1 MSSRQIGRR
10 DFLGQAG
17 TVSAGL
23 LLTGYGRVAEG
34 SSSPRPAGGKKPNIL
49 FVFADQ
55 LRYSALGSSGNK
67 VVRTPNFDR
76 LASEGLVF
84 DNAFANHPLCS
95 PYRANL
101 LTGKYGF
108 ANGVPDNEYVLWD
121 NQVTLAQALKAAG
134 YHTGYVGKWHLG
146 TGPYTPKMRYG
157 FDYLFASNCPNK
169 HYGAAYFRNEAGP
182 ITIKKFCPEGET
194 DEAIQ
199 FMENHVKTQ
208 GDSPFALVMSWEPP
222 HWPYEQYPKEFDTYD
237 PAKVDLPPNV
247 PVQMAEFAR
256 REIAQYYG
264 NVSAL
269 DAQMGRLLEALGRL
283 GIADDTIVCFSSD
296 HGDHLSSH
304 GYGKP
309 MDKWMH
315 PTMRASKA
323 TPYEESV
330 HIPFLLRYPRI
341 VQGWTADPGA
351 VRQCGRDAHAA
362 GSLRRGDPGG
372 RAGAQSGPR
381 CHRQGGRRV
390 ARFRLSDEH
399 GDRLARPSPVD
410 RLLARVRTDRWVYA
424 RWWHNQDEH
433 EPILFDH
440 QNDPYELN
448 NLAGN
453 PKFAD
458 VQQQMEAR
466 SEEMDGGH
474 RRSVRDRSP
483 RADEGDAGPRFQ
495 VAAAVV
501 SAAAWLTRNRTAMR
515 TARPLVTCWR
525 MTLLWPSAT
534 SLSISRPRLIGPGC
548 ITRMSGL
555 ARLTRS
561 TVRPK

>member
-1 MSSRQIGRR
+1 VRSNNLMSRR
-10 DFLGQAG
+10 GFLETTG
-17 TVSAGL
+17 TLSAGL
-23 LLTGYGRVAEG
+23 LLTNSGQAGEG
-34 SSSPRPAGGKKPNIL
+34 SSAAGQAGGKKPNIL

-67 VVRTPNFDR
+67 VVRTPHSDR

-134 YHTGYVGKWHLG
+134 YRTGYVGKWHLG
-146 TGPYTPKMRYG
+146 TGPYSPRMRYG

-169 HYGAAYFRNEAGP
+169 HYGAAYFRNETGP

-194 DEAIQ
+194 DETIR
-199 FMENHVKTQ
+199 FMEDHVRTQ
-208 GDSPFALVMSWEPP
+208 GDSPFVLVMSWEPP

-237 PAKVDLPPNV
+237 PARVDLPPNV

-269 DAQMGRLLEALGRL
+269 DVQMGRLLEALSRL
-283 GIADDTIVCFSSD
+283 GIAEDTILCFSSD

-341 VQGWTADPGA
+341 VQA
-351 VRQCGRDAHAA
+351 
-362 GSLRRGDPGG
+362 
-372 RAGAQSGPR
+372 
-381 CHRQGGRRV
+381 GRRTG
-390 ARFRLSDEH
+390 ALF
-399 GDRLARPSPVD
+399 GTVD
-410 RLLARVRTDRWVYA
+410 VMPTLLALCGVPIPAGVQGHSLAHVVTGKEGGTLPDSVYLMNMGTGWPDRPRWTGFWRGVRTDRWVYA
-424 RWWHNQDEH
+424 RWWRNQDEH

-440 QNDPYELN
+440 QNDPYEMN
-448 NLAGN
+448 NLIGN
-453 PKFAD
+453 PKFAE

-466 SEEMDGGH
+466 LKKWM
-474 RRSVRDRSP
+474 
-483 RADEGDAGPRFQ
+483 ADTGDPFETGPREPTKGMLDLGFKLQ
-495 VAAAVV
+495 PRW
-501 SAAAWLTRNRTAMR
+501 SR
-515 TARPLVTCWR
+515 RP
-525 MTLLWPSAT
+525 PA
-534 SLSISRPRLIGPGC
+534 
-548 ITRMSGL
+548 
-555 ARLTRS
+555 
-561 TVRPK
+561 

>member
-1 MSSRQIGRR
+1 MGSRLIRRR
-10 DFLGQAG
+10 DFLKRAG
-17 TVSAGL
+17 PVSAGL
-23 LLTGYGRVAEG
+23 FLTGYGR
-34 SSSPRPAGGKKPNIL
+34 AGERSLAAGQAGRKKPNIL

-55 LRYSALGSSGNK
+55 LRYSAVGSSGNR
-67 VVRTPNFDR
+67 VVRTPSFDR
-76 LASEGLVF
+76 LASEGLIF
-84 DNAFANHPLCS
+84 ENAFANHPLCS
-95 PYRANL
+95 PYRANI

-108 ANGVPDNEYVLWD
+108 ANGVPDNEYVLSD
-121 NQVTLAQALKAAG
+121 NQVTLAQALKGAG
-134 YHTGYVGKWHLG
+134 YHTGYIGKWHLG

-157 FDYLFASNCPNK
+157 FDYLFASNCPNR
-169 HYGAAYFRNEAGP
+169 HYGAAYFRNETGP
-182 ITIKKFCPEGET
+182 IKIDKFCPEGET

-199 FMENHVKTQ
+199 FIEDHVKTH
-208 GDSPFALVMSWEPP
+208 GASPFALVMSWEPP

-237 PAKVDLPPNV
+237 PAEVDLPPNV

-283 GIADDTIVCFSSD
+283 GIAEDTIVCFSSD

-330 HIPFLLRYPRI
+330 HIPFLLRYPR
-341 VQGWTADPGA
+341 A
-351 VRQCGRDAHAA
+351 V
-362 GSLRRGDPGG
+362 
-372 RAGAQSGPR
+372 
-381 CHRQGGRRV
+381 QGGRRTRALFGSVDVMPTLLSLCGV
-390 ARFRLSDEH
+390 AIPEGVQGHNLAHIVAGKEGGALPDSVYLMNM
-399 GDRLARPSPVD
+399 GTGWPDRPRWVGLWRG
-410 RLLARVRTDRWVYA
+410 VRTDRWVYA

-433 EPILFDH
+433 EPVLFDH

-466 SEEMDGGH
+466 LKKWM
-474 RRSVRDRSP
+474 
-483 RADEGDAGPRFQ
+483 ADTGDPFETGPREPAKGMLDLNLKLQ
-495 VAAAVV
+495 PRW
-501 SAAAWLTRNRTAMR
+501 SR
-515 TARPLVTCWR
+515 RP
-525 MTLLWPSAT
+525 
-534 SLSISRPRLIGPGC
+534 PG
-548 ITRMSGL
+548 
-555 ARLTRS
+555 
-561 TVRPK
+561 

>member
-1 MSSRQIGRR
+1 MKGSRLTGRR
-10 DFLGQAG
+10 DFLGRAG
-17 TVSAGL
+17 MVSVGL
-23 LLTGYGRVAEG
+23 LLAGYERTAESP
-34 SSSPRPAGGKKPNIL
+34 SSAAQAGGKRPNIL

-84 DNAFANHPLCS
+84 DNALANHPLCS

-146 TGPYTPKMRYG
+146 TGPYTPQMRYG

-194 DEAIQ
+194 DEAVQ
-199 FMENHVKTQ
+199 FLENHVKTQ
-208 GDSPFALVMSWEPP
+208 GGSPFALVMSWEPP
-222 HWPYEQYPKEFDTYD
+222 HWPYEQYPRQFDTYD
-237 PAKVDLPPNV
+237 PAQVDLPPNV

-269 DAQMGRLLEALGRL
+269 DAQMGRLLEALSRL
-283 GIADDTIVCFSSD
+283 GIAEDTIVCFSSD

-309 MDKWMH
+309 ADKWMH
-315 PTMRASKA
+315 PTMRASKS

-330 HIPFLLRYPRI
+330 HIPFLLRYPRL
-341 VQGWTADPGA
+341 V
-351 VRQCGRDAHAA
+351 
-362 GSLRRGDPGG
+362 
-372 RAGAQSGPR
+372 
-381 CHRQGGRRV
+381 QGGRRTRALFGSVDVMPTLLDLCGV
-390 ARFRLSDEH
+390 AIPTGVQGHSLAEVVAGKEGGALPDSVYLMNM
-399 GDRLARPSPVD
+399 GTGWPDRPRWVGLWRG
-410 RLLARVRTDRWVYA
+410 VRTERWVYA

-433 EPILFDH
+433 EPLLFDR
-440 QNDPYELN
+440 QNDPYEMN

-453 PKFAD
+453 PKFTD
-458 VQQQMEAR
+458 VQQQMETR
-466 SEEMDGGH
+466 LKKWM
-474 RRSVRDRSP
+474 
-483 RADEGDAGPRFQ
+483 ADTGDPFETGPREPTKGMLDLGFKLQ
-495 VAAAVV
+495 PRW
-501 SAAAWLTRNRTAMR
+501 SR
-515 TARPLVTCWR
+515 RP
-525 MTLLWPSAT
+525 
-534 SLSISRPRLIGPGC
+534 PG
-548 ITRMSGL
+548 
-555 ARLTRS
+555 
-561 TVRPK
+561 

>member
-1 MSSRQIGRR
+1 
-10 DFLGQAG
+10 
-17 TVSAGL
+17 V
-23 LLTGYGRVAEG
+23 
-34 SSSPRPAGGKKPNIL
+34 KKPNIL

-55 LRYSALGSSGNK
+55 LRYSALGSSGNR

-84 DNAFANHPLCS
+84 DNALANHPLCS
-95 PYRANL
+95 PYRANI

-157 FDYLFASNCPNK
+157 FDYLFASNCPNR

-182 ITIKKFCPEGET
+182 IKIDKFCPEGET

-222 HWPYEQYPKEFDTYD
+222 HWPYEQYPKEFNTYD

-330 HIPFLLRYPRI
+330 HIPLLLRYPRI
-341 VQGWTADPGA
+341 VQG
-351 VRQCGRDAHAA
+351 
-362 GSLRRGDPGG
+362 
-372 RAGAQSGPR
+372 
-381 CHRQGGRRV
+381 GRRTR
-390 ARFRLSDEH
+390 ALFGS
-399 GDRLARPSPVD
+399 VD
-410 RLLARVRTDRWVYA
+410 VMPTLLALCGVAIPAGVQGHNLAHVVTGKDGGTLPDSVYLMNMGTGWPDRERWTGFWRGVRTERWVYA
-424 RWWHNQDEH
+424 RWNKRDDH
-433 EPILFDH
+433 ESILFDH

-458 VQQQMEAR
+458 VQQRMEAR
-466 SEEMDGGH
+466 LKKWM
-474 RRSVRDRSP
+474 
-483 RADEGDAGPRFQ
+483 ADTGDPFERGPREPTKGMLDLNFQ
-495 VAAAVV
+495 LQPR
-501 SAAAWLTRNRTAMR
+501 W
-515 TARPLVTCWR
+515 
-525 MTLLWPSAT
+525 
-534 SLSISRPRLIGPGC
+534 SRPRAGP
-548 ITRMSGL
+548 
-555 ARLTRS
+555 
-561 TVRPK
+561 